1 MSVKRSALIVMVMVM
16 AMGAGLAAAQTT
28 SHEIKQGTVVHVYG
42 NNLIVKM
49 SDGTVKEFDVP
60 EGFMFN
66 IDGRDMPVSAL
77 KPGTKLTSVVTTTQ
91 TPHVVK
97 TTEVRNGEVVQR
109 MGRTLII
116 RNEQGQ
122 LKKFA
127 DVPEDITF
135 TVRGQK
141 VSLYDLAGGDKL
153 TATIVHTSETIVTEE
168 DIKVTGQAPRQPKPR
183 PAPRPAP
190 APAPAPVLPST
201 GSELPLVGLAGLA
214 ILLVGLGLAVIRRF

>member
-1 MSVKRSALIVMVMVM
+1 MVIV
-16 AMGAGLAAAQTT
+16 MGAGFAAAQTT
-28 SHEIKQGTVVHVYG
+28 THEIKQGTVVHVYG
-42 NNLIVKM
+42 NNLVVKM

-66 IDGRDMPVSAL
+66 IDGRDVPVSAL
-77 KPGTKLTSVVTTTQ
+77 KPGTKLTSVVTTTE

-109 MGRTLII
+109 VGRTLII

-127 DVPEDITF
+127 DVPEDIVF
-135 TVRGQK
+135 TVRGKQ
-141 VSLYDLAGGDKL
+141 VSLYDLAGGDRL
-153 TATIVHTSETIVTEE
+153 TATIVHTSETIVTEQ
-168 DIKVTGQAPRQPKPR
+168 DVKVAGQAPRPAPAPKPAPK
-183 PAPRPAP
+183 PAPAP

-201 GSELPLVGLAGLA
+201 GSQLPLVGLAGLVA
-214 ILLVGLGLAVIRRF
+214 LFIGLGLAVIRRF